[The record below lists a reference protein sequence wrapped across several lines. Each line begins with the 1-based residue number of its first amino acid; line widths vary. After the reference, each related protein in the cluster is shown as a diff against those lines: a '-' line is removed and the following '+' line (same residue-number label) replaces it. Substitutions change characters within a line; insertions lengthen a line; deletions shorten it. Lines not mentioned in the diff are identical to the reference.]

1 MKVASR
7 GLRWA
12 EIALWVT
19 GVSLLGVSL
28 GAAADRWAW
37 QAAQERALDQA
48 IAAHVRSAPQE
59 RVLIADTSVMAGGTP
74 QPAEGEGGGS
84 PVVPPAKDAAAAGPS
99 SKAESAPEAVR
110 AVKPAEASR
119 EAAPRTIDL
128 AAGLLGRIEIPRI
141 GLSAIVRE
149 GDDAGTLKRA
159 VGFIPGTA
167 PPGSGGNTGLAAH
180 RDTFFRPLER
190 IKVDDR
196 IRLVTPE
203 ATYEYR
209 VDSLRVV
216 EPTEVSVLESAG
228 TEELTLVT
236 CHPFRYIGPAPDRF
250 IVKATRVE

>member
-1 MKVASR
+1 MTRASR

-12 EIALWVT
+12 EIALWLI

-48 IAAHVRSAPQE
+48 IAVHVRSAPGE

-74 QPAEGEGGGS
+74 GLAADGGGT
-84 PVVPPAKDAAAAGPS
+84 PAVEETKEDVSDEGPS
-99 SKAESAPEAVR
+99 VGVADAGVAEAG
-110 AVKPAEASR
+110 AVKPAGKEAILPGAI
-119 EAAPRTIDL
+119 ELAP
-128 AAGLLGRIEIPRI
+128 GLLGRIEIPRI
-141 GLSAIVRE
+141 GLSAIVRA

-159 VGFIPGTA
+159 VGFISGTA
-167 PPGSGGNTGLAAH
+167 LPGSGGNTGLAAH

-250 IVKATRVE
+250 IVKASRVE